1 MLCDSLGCPLKFIVT
16 GGQVHDVTQ
25 AELLLDKQQG
35 DYVIADKGYDSSML
49 VKYIEGRG
57 FVPIIPARSNRRC
70 PRPYDKELYRERN
83 IIERTFNKLK
93 QFRRIATRFEKTVIN
108 FMALLY
114 LAAWTIWLR

>member
-25 AELLLDKQQG
+25 AELLLDDQEG
-35 DYVIADKGYDSSML
+35 DYVIADKGYDSSLL
-49 VKYIEGRG
+49 VEYIEGRG
-57 FVPIIPARSNRRC
+57 FIPVIPARSNRIC
-70 PRPYDKELYRERN
+70 PRAYDKHLYRERN
-83 IIERTFNKLK
+83 VIERTFNKLK

>member
-25 AELLLDKQQG
+25 AELLLEGQKG
-35 DYVIADKGYDSSML
+35 GYVLADKGYDSTML
-49 VKYIEGRG
+49 VEYIETKG
-57 FVPIIPARSNRRC
+57 FVPVIPSRSNRIC
-70 PRPYDKELYRERN
+70 PREYDKHLYRERN
-83 IIERTFNKLK
+83 IIERTFNKMK

-114 LAAWTIWLR
+114 LAAWMIWLR